1 MPPLPSLY
9 GNKVKNLD
17 LLIIMLTIVKAFNLI
32 NVDSM
37 LIVTS
42 LHMLKC
48 NKLKHE
54 VMAFTRAHTW
64 A

>member
-1 MPPLPSLY
+1 MPPL
-9 GNKVKNLD
+9 LD